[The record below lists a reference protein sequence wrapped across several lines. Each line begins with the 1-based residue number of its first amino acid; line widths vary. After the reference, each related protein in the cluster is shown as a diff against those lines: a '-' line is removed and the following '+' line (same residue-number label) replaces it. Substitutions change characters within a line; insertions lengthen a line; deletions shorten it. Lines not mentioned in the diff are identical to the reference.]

1 MLPSKKF
8 LFIINP
14 KSGAGNINWQQEI
27 EQYLH
32 DKDITFS
39 FFSLPQKCTNNTI
52 YTAIADSSCTHAIAV
67 GGDGTVALV
76 AKAIIHTQ
84 IVLGILPAGSANG
97 MARELNIPEKPA
109 EALKILTEGHDR
121 ICDAVL
127 INEDHLCVHLSDIGM
142 NARLI
147 KYFDEGELRGKWGYA
162 KVILRTLWKNT
173 PMNVAIITPDES
185 ILTKAVMV
193 VIANASKY
201 GTGAVINPEGK
212 LTDGLFEVV
221 IVHRLSIKALLRMLL
236 KPGPFDP
243 KHVEIY
249 SCTRVNIKTG
259 HHVHFQVDGEYLGRT
274 KNITARILS
283 SSIRIL
289 LPTL

>member
-14 KSGAGNINWQQEI
+14 NSGASNINWQQEI
-27 EQYLH
+27 EQYLA
-32 DKDITFS
+32 DKDIPFS
-39 FFSLPQKCTNNTI
+39 FFNLPQKCTHQTI
-52 YTAIADSSCTHAIAV
+52 STAIEDSKCTHAIAV

-76 AKAIIHTQ
+76 AKAILNTNV
-84 IVLGILPAGSANG
+84 VLGILPAGSANG
-97 MARELNIPEKPA
+97 MARELNISERPP
-109 EALKILTEGHDR
+109 EALRLLTEGHDR
-121 ICDAVL
+121 NCDSVL

-147 KYFDEGELRGKWGYA
+147 KYFDEGKFRGKWGYA
-162 KVILRTLWKNT
+162 KVIVRTLLKNT
-173 PMNVAIITPDES
+173 AMNVAIITPNETV
-185 ILTKAVMV
+185 LTKAVMV

-249 SCTRVNIKTG
+249 SCTKVNIKTG